1 MGLTLF
7 IVCLWVALVLGQLPP
22 EIEKCEAGDSICVAE
37 TITRILRLFPKGLS
51 SIGLEALESIS
62 FEDVVV
68 SQIEPGDPA
77 TLDLRF
83 HNLTVRGFADA
94 TVAEAKGF
102 DAELPRV
109 LELSG
114 WIPLLK
120 LDGFYEM
127 HGSLL
132 TMPIQGKGHALVEI
146 KECRFR
152 CKLRALEQLRG
163 DGGRYAEIAKHTS
176 EF

>member
-1 MGLTLF
+1 
-7 IVCLWVALVLGQLPP
+7 
-22 EIEKCEAGDSICVAE
+22 VAE
-37 TITRILRLFPKGLS
+37 MFTRIMRLYPKGLA
-51 SIGLEALESIS
+51 SIGLGALDSIS
-62 FEDVVV
+62 FENVIV
-68 SQIEPGDPA
+68 SRIEPGDPA

-83 HNLTVRGFADA
+83 HNLTVSGFADA
-94 TVAEAKGF
+94 TVAESKGF

-114 WIPLLK
+114 WTPLLK

-132 TMPIQGKGHALVEI
+132 TLPIQGKGHALVEI

-152 CKLRALEQLRG
+152 CKVRALEKLRG
-163 DGGRYAEIAKHTS
+163 DDKRYAEIAKVKCLLDVQG
-176 EF
+176 